1 VSHRPRLRA
10 RLRPAAR
17 AFWPAGAALGLAYV
31 CLVLAFDRGRV
42 AIVAPLNATQSLWAV
57 ALSAAFVG
65 QAEAVTRR
73 TVLAGALV
81 VAGAVIV
88 GVIR

>member
-1 VSHRPRLRA
+1 M
-10 RLRPAAR
+10 
-17 AFWPAGAALGLAYV
+17 
-31 CLVLAFDRGRV
+31 
-42 AIVAPLNATQSLWAV
+42 APLNATQSLWAV